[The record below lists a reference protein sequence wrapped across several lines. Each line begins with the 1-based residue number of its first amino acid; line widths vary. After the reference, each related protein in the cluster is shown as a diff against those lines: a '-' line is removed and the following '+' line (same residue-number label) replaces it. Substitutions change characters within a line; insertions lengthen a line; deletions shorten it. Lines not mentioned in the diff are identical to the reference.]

1 MSVLVYYNS
10 DMKVPRKNREPFSF
24 NYRFSTK
31 VAILNE
37 ENLTSCFY
45 YFFLSC
51 RSLEKEEIKMWEY
64 SPWCFVLEFLYVA
77 FSKISFFCHEH
88 GDFTGLKC

>member
-1 MSVLVYYNS
+1 
-10 DMKVPRKNREPFSF
+10 MKVPRKNREPFSF

>member
-31 VAILNE
+31 VAILND
-37 ENLTSCFY
+37 ENFTSCFY
-45 YFFLSC
+45 FF
-51 RSLEKEEIKMWEY
+51 
-64 SPWCFVLEFLYVA
+64 FFHVA
-77 FSKISFFCHEH
+77 A
-88 GDFTGLKC
+88 